1 VLNPLLALR
10 VGDPRRNE
18 PFRFRFSVESPMSA
32 PVVHECECDHCR
44 RPEPHPDQERHR
56 QMNLFLSRLDE
67 QQRRWYVALEADRI
81 GHGGERLLAQIT
93 GLDEKTIRR
102 GLQELAAGL
111 VDRPADRVRLPGG
124 GRPPS
129 EKKTRR

>member
-1 VLNPLLALR
+1 
-10 VGDPRRNE
+10 
-18 PFRFRFSVESPMSA
+18 MSA
-32 PVVHECECDHCR
+32 PVVHECQCDLCR
-44 RPEPHPDQERHR
+44 RPDPHPEQERHR
-56 QMNLFLSRLDE
+56 RMNLFLSRLDE
-67 QQRRWYVALEADRI
+67 QQRRWYVALEVERL

-111 VDRPADRVRLPGG
+111 AERPTDRIRLPGG